1 MRSILQRR
9 RTWVLAASFVAG
21 TLALAACGSSSA
33 PGSGG
38 STGSLT
44 TISVGLAGN
53 IFDLPLRVAEQDGYY
68 KREGL
73 NVKFVTVTAATDNAA
88 LESGSIAFLPQAPAG
103 WAEALVKG
111 SPQVAV
117 ENEATGIPLGLV
129 VNKQFAAAHGITS
142 ATSAASVAKDLV
154 GSTGGLSS
162 TWTQAEAML
171 YLKEFGV
178 TSSQVKIVTLTSPAA
193 DEAALKSGEID
204 WFATSE
210 PIPLEVQGAGY
221 GLVVAGPSNV
231 PVWNQAKTG
240 YGTII
245 LAMKSYLSSN
255 PSLVRKFVTATAAA
269 SAYAGTHETAVLPVL
284 EEIFPGVS
292 ASLLEE
298 AYREV
303 SWPSNGNMTA
313 AEWGVTA
320 DFINSEG
327 VLSQSLSFSATDWT
341 NQYLP

>member
-9 RTWVLAASFVAG
+9 RTWVLAAPLVVG

-73 NVKFVTVTAATDNAA
+73 NVKFVTVTATTDNAA

-129 VNKQFAAAHGITS
+129 VNKQFAASHGITS

-162 TWTQAEAML
+162 TWTQRVPTVTNRAGPRVPA
-171 YLKEFGV
+171 GV
-178 TSSQVKIVTLTSPAA
+178 LRGPAGSPRPRGWPIAGATTPAVGHRWLCGGPAA
-193 DEAALKSGEID
+193 GGGDE
-204 WFATSE
+204 
-210 PIPLEVQGAGY
+210 P
-221 GLVVAGPSNV
+221 
-231 PVWNQAKTG
+231 
-240 YGTII
+240 
-245 LAMKSYLSSN
+245 
-255 PSLVRKFVTATAAA
+255 ATAA
-269 SAYAGTHETAVLPVL
+269 GEK
-284 EEIFPGVS
+284 
-292 ASLLEE
+292 
-298 AYREV
+298 R
-303 SWPSNGNMTA
+303 NMG
-313 AEWGVTA
+313 E
-320 DFINSEG
+320 N
-327 VLSQSLSFSATDWT
+327 LR
-341 NQYLP
+341 